1 MSMTDARTVDI
12 LIVGTGDFAARQLF
26 DIAATAERPVTIGV
40 AGRNTDRL
48 AWLKT
53 AAQARAS
60 IYARPVAVVTQA
72 LGLERVDDIT
82 EAIAALSPKVVVQT
96 ASLQGSS
103 IIGTSDNGW
112 AKLIASAGYGL
123 TTVFQSLLS
132 SRVAQA
138 IVHSGVD
145 AAFINCCYPD
155 VVNRLLVAKR
165 LPVLCGVGNIGIL
178 SSTFAGAMLGGDER
192 RLKLIAHYSVIGTW
206 RLPQKG
212 RSGPAP
218 RVWIDDVEIDN
229 VIERFA
235 EVQLTP
241 KPVIDISGATG
252 VPLMLAIAGGCKW
265 SGHVPGPEGRIGGY
279 PVVIDGRTLRLRL
292 PPGLSESD
300 AMAWNESFEERD
312 GIQID
317 ARGHV
322 RYAGRLAQLLALESP
337 SLAEGF
343 HVDDLEGVH
352 SEMAALSRRL
362 SGQS

>member
-1 MSMTDARTVDI
+1 MAETKAVDI

-26 DIAATAERPVTIGV
+26 DIAATAERPVVVGV

-60 IYARPVAVVTQA
+60 IYAKPVTVVTRT
-72 LGLERVDDIT
+72 LGLERVDDIAET
-82 EAIAALSPKVVVQT
+82 IAMLSPKVVVQT

-103 IIGTSDNGW
+103 VIGTSDDGW
-112 AKLIASAGYGL
+112 ARLIAAAGYGL
-123 TTVFQSLLS
+123 TTVFQTLLS

-138 IVHSGVD
+138 TARAGID

-155 VVNRLLVAKR
+155 VVNRLLAAKQ

-178 SSTFAGAMLGGDER
+178 SSAFAGAALGGDER

-206 RLPQKG
+206 RLPRQD
-212 RSGPAP
+212 RLGPIP
-218 RVWIDDVEIDN
+218 RVWIDDAEIDN
-229 VIERFA
+229 VIDRFA
-235 EVQLTP
+235 EVQLTA

-252 VPLMLAIAGGCKW
+252 VPLMLAIAGGYKW
-265 SGHVPGPEGRIGGY
+265 FGHVPGPEGRIGGY
-279 PVVIDGRTLRLRL
+279 PVTVDGRALRLRL

-300 AMAWNESFEERD
+300 AVAWNENFEARD

-322 RYAGRLAQLLALESP
+322 SYAGRLAQSLTIASP

-343 HVDDLEGVH
+343 HVEDLEDVY
-352 SEMAALSRRL
+352 SEMATLSAHL
-362 SGQS
+362 SGQP